1 MNLLRRWRP
10 FPLLAAALSC
20 ASSLVHADVLLEY
33 ADAGNACHGD
43 FARVAMS
50 GARMRVEPPPPGDD
64 YAMVY
69 DGAEKLA
76 VTLDARNR
84 SYVEIEMDADAL
96 DYQADVMSSTSTM
109 IEKKLAAV
117 TAMNRA
123 SANDVSASSDPP
135 MTAKMQ
141 RLMEQSMRDM
151 PKEQREQ
158 MQNALQG
165 MQVQG
170 MPAMARS
177 EPQIETTSEGRT
189 IGGIAC
195 SVQRVMLDGEL
206 QREECV
212 AAFDALGLQPA
223 ELARLRKSM
232 RNFEA
237 LTDSMSKLRIAGI
250 SKLPPNSA
258 QPTSIAIERR
268 CYAQGRQTGSATLS
282 VSRPTLA
289 ATLFEIPA
297 DYQRMDI
304 DATGADER

>member
-1 MNLLRRWRP
+1 LG
-10 FPLLAAALSC
+10 FGSG
-20 ASSLVHADVLLEY
+20 LVHADVLLEY

-50 GARMRVEPPPPGDD
+50 GARMRVESPPPNGD

-84 SYVEIEMDADAL
+84 SYAEVEMDADAL
-96 DYQADVMSSTSTM
+96 EYQADVMSSTSTM
-109 IEKKLAAV
+109 MEKKLAAV
-117 TAMNRA
+117 PGMNRP
-123 SANDVSASSDPP
+123 SANDMSAAADPP

-141 RLMEQSMRDM
+141 LLIEQSMRDM

-165 MQVQG
+165 MQVPG
-170 MPAMARS
+170 MPATVRS
-177 EPQIETTSEGRT
+177 EPRIETTSERKT
-189 IGGIAC
+189 IGGITC
-195 SVQRVMLDGEL
+195 SVQRVLLDGEL

-237 LTDSMSKLRIAGI
+237 LTDSMSKLRLAGM
-250 SKLPPNSA
+250 SQPPPKSA
-258 QPTSIAIERR
+258 QLTSVAIERR
-268 CYAQGRQTGSATLS
+268 CYAQGRQTGSTTLS

-289 ATLFEIPA
+289 AALFEIPT
-297 DYQRMDI
+297 DYQRMEMG
-304 DATGADER
+304 ATGPYER